1 MTNLMFDQ
9 VQENVK
15 QTARHGYAVYAKD
28 IMFAW
33 SMSLHDALELPRATR
48 VVNVQ
53 NGGYYEL
60 VNGEITAEVWANG
73 TVLLRE

>member
-33 SMSLHDALELPRATR
+33 SMTLHDALALPRATR

-53 NGGYYEL
+53 NGGYFDL
-60 VNGEITAEVWANG
+60 ADGEITAEVWADG